1 MNDHVLRILI
11 VDDNPEDRAEM
22 RRLLLTGSEKRFRF
36 TEAETG
42 ASALRACLENE
53 DGPPDCVLLDY
64 HLPDYDAPELL
75 AALGGLDSPCCPVLV
90 VTGSSVSVYGSALL
104 QLGAQD
110 FIGKSWMNPESLA
123 RSVENAIERHR
134 LGRELKSS
142 QERFKAFLE
151 NSATIA
157 WMKDHEGRYVYLSS
171 NFEKRFNIRFEDW
184 SGKTDFDV
192 WPHRVAEQLRKHDQ
206 EVLASNHSVEIME
219 EAQNADGSSSWWLSF
234 KFPFTDA
241 TGQRFVGGL
250 GVDITERKFAEEE
263 LRNTETRLALV
274 IEEVKAG
281 YWDWDLKTKEVYL
294 SPEWKRQI
302 GFNENEL
309 LNRWEEWQ
317 CRLHPDDR
325 ALVSAAT
332 ENFIAGLHPVFE
344 VEFRL
349 LHKDGSY
356 RWIHSRGGLLRD
368 QNNHPYRMLGINLDI
383 TVYKKTKELNERR
396 EKMEQSFRLYVASQ
410 TTAAIAHELNQPLA
424 AISSYADV
432 ALHMLQTGNRNP
444 QKLSHVLEN
453 CALQA
458 QRAGDVIRQLMTVL
472 HKGETINEPI
482 DINISVREAL
492 ALVKADVELGAFKIE
507 LDLAA
512 GLPQV
517 SANGLQI
524 QKVLVNL
531 LHNGLESMQE
541 SGINAGTMKVT
552 TRSSTGA
559 PAMAQVT
566 VCDSGKGVADTA
578 ILRTMFQPFH
588 TTKPAGLGMGL
599 AISRALVEA
608 YGGKMWAEQNAGM
621 GISVHFTLP
630 FVT

>member
-1 MNDHVLRILI
+1 
-11 VDDNPEDRAEM
+11 
-22 RRLLLTGSEKRFRF
+22 
-36 TEAETG
+36 
-42 ASALRACLENE
+42 
-53 DGPPDCVLLDY
+53 
-64 HLPDYDAPELL
+64 
-75 AALGGLDSPCCPVLV
+75 
-90 VTGSSVSVYGSALL
+90 
-104 QLGAQD
+104 
-110 FIGKSWMNPESLA
+110 
-123 RSVENAIERHR
+123 
-134 LGRELKSS
+134 
-142 QERFKAFLE
+142 
-151 NSATIA
+151 
-157 WMKDHEGRYVYLSS
+157 
-171 NFEKRFNIRFEDW
+171 
-184 SGKTDFDV
+184 
-192 WPHRVAEQLRKHDQ
+192 
-206 EVLASNHSVEIME
+206 ME

-472 HKGETINEPI
+472 HKGETINELI

-492 ALVKADVELGAFKIE
+492 AFVKADVELGAFKIE